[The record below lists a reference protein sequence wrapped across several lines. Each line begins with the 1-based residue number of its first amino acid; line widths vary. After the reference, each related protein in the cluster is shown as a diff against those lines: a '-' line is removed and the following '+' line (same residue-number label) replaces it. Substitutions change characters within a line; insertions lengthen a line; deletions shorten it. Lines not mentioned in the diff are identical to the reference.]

1 MSDSDMENKT
11 FLHYDSI
18 SYKGSEKKE
27 EISMDALQIANSLPM
42 WIACGVAVV
51 LVIAQA
57 LIFIK
62 KAIDAAPQVGVT
74 KEQVNKAIKSSALT
88 SIGPSIV
95 VLSGM
100 LSLLVTVGGPMG
112 WMRLSFIGSVMFES
126 IAAGI
131 GTGSVGVQLG
141 VDELTPLALT
151 MAVWTMILGSVG
163 WIIFST
169 FAADKMDKIQAK
181 LAGSNPAGLTIISS
195 GAIIGV
201 FAAMCGQK
209 LVMVDNTA
217 LATVLGAILMYV
229 MMQVSKKV
237 PALKEWNL
245 TIAILV
251 AMAVTAII

>member
-1 MSDSDMENKT
+1 ME
-11 FLHYDSI
+11 
-18 SYKGSEKKE
+18 
-27 EISMDALQIANSLPM
+27 ALQIANSLPL
-42 WIACGVAVV
+42 WLACGIAVV
-51 LVIAQA
+51 LVIVQA

-62 KAIDAAPQVGVT
+62 KSIDASEKVGLT

-100 LSLLVTVGGPMG
+100 LSLLVTVGGPMA

-151 MAVWTMILGSVG
+151 MAVWTMIIGSVG

-181 LAGSNPAGLTIISS
+181 LAGSNPAGLAIISTA
-195 GAIIGV
+195 AIIGV
-201 FAAMCGQK
+201 FAAMVSQK
-209 LVMVDNTA
+209 LVALDKNTLATA
-217 LATVLGAILMYV
+217 LGAVVMFI
-229 MMQVSKKV
+229 MMQLTKGEKY
-237 PALKEWNL
+237 AKLREWNL

-251 AMAVTAII
+251 AMIITAIV

>member
-1 MSDSDMENKT
+1 
-11 FLHYDSI
+11 
-18 SYKGSEKKE
+18 
-27 EISMDALQIANSLPM
+27 MDALQIANSLPM
-42 WIACGVAVV
+42 WIACGGAVV
-51 LVIAQA
+51 LVIVQA

-62 KAIDAAPQVGVT
+62 KAIDAAPEVGVT
-74 KEQVNKAIKSSALT
+74 KEQVNKAIKSAALT

-100 LSLLVTVGGPMG
+100 LSLLVTVGGPMA
-112 WMRLSFIGSVMFES
+112 WMGLSFMGSVMFES

-141 VDELTPLALT
+141 VDALTPLALT
-151 MAVWTMILGSVG
+151 MAVWTMIIGSVG

-201 FAAMCGQK
+201 FASMVGQK
-209 LVMVDNTA
+209 LVALDKNA
-217 LATVLGAILMYV
+217 LATVLGAALMFI
-229 MMQVSKKV
+229 MMQLTKGEKY
-237 PALKEWNL
+237 AKLREWNL

-251 AMAVTAII
+251 AMAITAVI

>member
-1 MSDSDMENKT
+1 MENVI
-11 FLHYDSI
+11 FLHYVI
-18 SYKGSEKKE
+18 TNYKCSGKKE
-27 EISMDALQIANSLPM
+27 ENSMEALQIANSLPM
-42 WIACGVAVV
+42 WLACGVAVV

-62 KAIDAAPQVGVT
+62 KAMDAAPQVGLT
-74 KEQVNKAIKSSALT
+74 KEEVNKAVKSSALT

-100 LSLLVTVGGPMG
+100 LSLLVTVGGPMA

-151 MAVWTMILGSVG
+151 MAVWTMIIGSVG

-201 FAAMCGQK
+201 FAAMVGQK
-209 LVMVDNTA
+209 LVALDKNA
-217 LATVLGAILMYV
+217 LATVLGGVLMFV
-229 MMQVSKKV
+229 MMQITKDEKF
-237 PALKEWNL
+237 AKLREWNL

-251 AMAVTAII
+251 AMAITAIV

>member
-1 MSDSDMENKT
+1 
-11 FLHYDSI
+11 
-18 SYKGSEKKE
+18 
-27 EISMDALQIANSLPM
+27 MDALQIANSLPM
-42 WIACGVAVV
+42 WIACGGAVV
-51 LVIAQA
+51 LVIVQA

-62 KAIDAAPQVGVT
+62 KAIDAAPEVGVT
-74 KEQVNKAIKSSALT
+74 KEQVNKAIKSAALT

-100 LSLLVTVGGPMG
+100 LSLLVTVGGPMA

-141 VDELTPLALT
+141 VDALTPLALT
-151 MAVWTMILGSVG
+151 MAVWTMIIGSVG

-201 FAAMCGQK
+201 FASMVGQK
-209 LVMVDNTA
+209 LVALDKNA
-217 LATVLGAILMYV
+217 LATVLGAALMFI
-229 MMQVSKKV
+229 MMQLTNGEKYAK
-237 PALKEWNL
+237 LREWNL
-245 TIAILV
+245 TIAILL
-251 AMAVTAII
+251 AMAITAVI

>member
-1 MSDSDMENKT
+1 ME
-11 FLHYDSI
+11 
-18 SYKGSEKKE
+18 
-27 EISMDALQIANSLPM
+27 ALQIANSLPM
-42 WIACGVAVV
+42 WLACGCAVV
-51 LVIAQA
+51 LVIVQA

-62 KAIDAAPQVGVT
+62 KAMDAAPEVGVT

-100 LSLLVTVGGPMG
+100 LSLLVTVGGPMA

-141 VDELTPLALT
+141 VDTLTPLALT
-151 MAVWTMILGSVG
+151 MAVWTMIIGSVG

-195 GAIIGV
+195 AAIIGV
-201 FAAMCGQK
+201 FAAMVSQK
-209 LVMVDNTA
+209 LVA
-217 LATVLGAILMYV
+217 LDKNAFATVLGAVIMFV
-229 MMQVSKKV
+229 MMQLTKGEKF
-237 PALKEWNL
+237 AKLREWNL

-251 AMAVTAII
+251 AMIVTAII

>member
-1 MSDSDMENKT
+1 ME
-11 FLHYDSI
+11 
-18 SYKGSEKKE
+18 
-27 EISMDALQIANSLPM
+27 ALQIANSLPM
-42 WIACGVAVV
+42 WLACGSAVA
-51 LVIAQA
+51 LVIVQA
-57 LIFIK
+57 LIFVK
-62 KAIDAAPQVGVT
+62 KAISAAPEVGVT
-74 KEQVNKAIKSSALT
+74 KEQVNAAIKSSALT

-100 LSLLVTVGGPMG
+100 LSLLVSVGGPMG
-112 WMRLSFIGSVMFES
+112 WMRLSVIGSVMFES

-151 MAVWTMILGSVG
+151 MAVWTMFIGSIG
-163 WIIFST
+163 WVIFST

-201 FAAMCGQK
+201 FAAMVSQK
-209 LVMVDNTA
+209 LVALDKNA
-217 LATVLGAILMYV
+217 LATVLGAVLMFV
-229 MMQVSKKV
+229 MMQLTKGEKF
-237 PALKEWNL
+237 AKLREWNL

-251 AMAVTAII
+251 AMAITAVI

>member
-1 MSDSDMENKT
+1 MQ
-11 FLHYDSI
+11 
-18 SYKGSEKKE
+18 
-27 EISMDALQIANSLPM
+27 ALQIANSLPM
-42 WIACGVAVV
+42 WLACGVAVV

-62 KAIDAAPQVGVT
+62 KAINAAPEVGVT
-74 KEQVNKAIKSSALT
+74 KEQVNTAIKSSALT

-100 LSLLVTVGGPMG
+100 LSLLVTVGGPMA

-169 FAADKMDKIQAK
+169 FAADKMEKIQDK

-195 GAIIGV
+195 AAIIGV
-201 FAAMCGQK
+201 FAAMCSQK
-209 LVMVDNTA
+209 LVALNKSA
-217 LATVLGAILMYV
+217 LATVLGGVIMFV
-229 MMQVSKKV
+229 MMRITKGEKF
-237 PALKEWNL
+237 AKFREWNL

-251 AMAVTAII
+251 AMAITALV

>member
-1 MSDSDMENKT
+1 
-11 FLHYDSI
+11 
-18 SYKGSEKKE
+18 
-27 EISMDALQIANSLPM
+27 MDALQIANSLPM
-42 WIACGVAVV
+42 WIACGGAVV
-51 LVIAQA
+51 LVIVQA

-62 KAIDAAPQVGVT
+62 KAIDAAPEVGVT
-74 KEQVNKAIKSSALT
+74 KEQVNKAIKSAALT

-100 LSLLVTVGGPMG
+100 LSLLVTVGGPMA

-131 GTGSVGVQLG
+131 GTGFVGVQLG
-141 VDELTPLALT
+141 VDALTPLALT
-151 MAVWTMILGSVG
+151 MAVWTMIIGSVG

-201 FAAMCGQK
+201 FASMVGQK
-209 LVMVDNTA
+209 LVALDKNA
-217 LATVLGAILMYV
+217 LATVLGAALMFI
-229 MMQVSKKV
+229 MMQLTKGEKY
-237 PALKEWNL
+237 AKLREWNL

-251 AMAVTAII
+251 AMAITAVI

>member
-1 MSDSDMENKT
+1 ME
-11 FLHYDSI
+11 
-18 SYKGSEKKE
+18 
-27 EISMDALQIANSLPM
+27 ALQIANSLPM
-42 WIACGVAVV
+42 WLACGSAVA
-51 LVIAQA
+51 LVIIQA
-57 LIFIK
+57 LIFVK
-62 KAIDAAPQVGVT
+62 KAIDAAPNVGVT

-100 LSLLVTVGGPMG
+100 LSLLVTVGGPMA
-112 WMRLSFIGSVMFES
+112 WMRLSVIGSVMFES

-151 MAVWTMILGSVG
+151 MAVWTMFIGSVG
-163 WIIFST
+163 WVIFST
-169 FAADKMDKIQAK
+169 FAADKMDKIQDK

-201 FAAMCGQK
+201 FAAMCAQK
-209 LVMVDNTA
+209 LVALNKNA
-217 LATVLGAILMYV
+217 LATVLGGVLMFV
-229 MMQVSKKV
+229 MMQITKNEKY
-237 PALKEWNL
+237 AKLREWNL

-251 AMAVTAII
+251 AMIITAVI

>member
-1 MSDSDMENKT
+1 ME
-11 FLHYDSI
+11 
-18 SYKGSEKKE
+18 
-27 EISMDALQIANSLPM
+27 ALQIANSLPM
-42 WIACGVAVV
+42 WLACGCAVV
-51 LVIAQA
+51 LVIVQA

-62 KAIDAAPQVGVT
+62 KAMDAAPEVGVT

-100 LSLLVTVGGPMG
+100 LSLLVTVGGPMA

-141 VDELTPLALT
+141 VDTLTPLALT
-151 MAVWTMILGSVG
+151 MAVWTMIIGSVG

-195 GAIIGV
+195 AAIIGV
-201 FAAMCGQK
+201 FAAMVSQK
-209 LVMVDNTA
+209 LVA
-217 LATVLGAILMYV
+217 LDKNAFATVLGAVIMFV
-229 MMQVSKKV
+229 MMQLTKGEKY
-237 PALKEWNL
+237 AKLREWNL

-251 AMAVTAII
+251 AMIVTAII

>member
-1 MSDSDMENKT
+1 MESET
-11 FLHYDSI
+11 FLHYAI
-18 SYKGSEKKE
+18 ITYKCSVKKE
-27 EISMDALQIANSLPM
+27 EISMEALQIANSLPM
-42 WIACGVAVV
+42 WLACGVAVV
-51 LVIAQA
+51 LVIVQA

-62 KAIDAAPQVGVT
+62 KAIDAAPEVGVT
-74 KEQVNKAIKSSALT
+74 KDQVNKAIKSSALT

-100 LSLLVTVGGPMG
+100 LSLLVTVGGPMA

-151 MAVWTMILGSVG
+151 MAVWTMIIGSVG
-163 WIIFST
+163 WIIFAT
-169 FAADKMDKIQAK
+169 FAADKMEKIQAK
-181 LAGSNPAGLTIISS
+181 LAGSNPAGLTIIST

-201 FAAMCGQK
+201 FAAMCAQK
-209 LVMVDNTA
+209 LVALDKNA
-217 LATVLGAILMYV
+217 LATVLGAVVMFV
-229 MMQVSKKV
+229 MMKLTKGEKY
-237 PALKEWNL
+237 AKLREWNL

-251 AMAVTAII
+251 AMIITALV

>member
-1 MSDSDMENKT
+1 ME
-11 FLHYDSI
+11 
-18 SYKGSEKKE
+18 
-27 EISMDALQIANSLPM
+27 ALQIANSLPM
-42 WIACGVAVV
+42 WLACGVAVV

-62 KAIDAAPQVGVT
+62 KAMDAAPKVGLT
-74 KEQVNKAIKSSALT
+74 KEEVNKAVKSAALT

-100 LSLLVTVGGPMG
+100 LSLLVTVGGPMA

-151 MAVWTMILGSVG
+151 MAVWTMIIGSVG

-201 FAAMCGQK
+201 FAAMVGQK
-209 LVMVDNTA
+209 LVALDKNA
-217 LATVLGAILMYV
+217 LATVLGGILMFV
-229 MMQVSKKV
+229 MMQITKDEKF
-237 PALKEWNL
+237 AKLREWNL

>member
-1 MSDSDMENKT
+1 ME
-11 FLHYDSI
+11 
-18 SYKGSEKKE
+18 
-27 EISMDALQIANSLPM
+27 ALQIANSLPM
-42 WIACGVAVV
+42 WLACGVAVV
-51 LVIAQA
+51 LVIVQA

-62 KAIDAAPQVGVT
+62 KAMDAAPEVGVT
-74 KEQVNKAIKSSALT
+74 KEQVNKAVKSAALT

-100 LSLLVTVGGPMG
+100 LSLLVTVGGPMA

-141 VDELTPLALT
+141 VDTLTPLALT
-151 MAVWTMILGSVG
+151 MAVWTMIIGSVG

-195 GAIIGV
+195 AAIIGV
-201 FAAMCGQK
+201 FAAMVSQK
-209 LVMVDNTA
+209 LVVLNKNA
-217 LATVLGAILMYV
+217 LATVLGAVIMFV
-229 MMQVSKKV
+229 MMQLTKDEKY
-237 PALKEWNL
+237 AKLREWNL

-251 AMAVTAII
+251 AMIVTAVI

>member
-1 MSDSDMENKT
+1 ME
-11 FLHYDSI
+11 
-18 SYKGSEKKE
+18 
-27 EISMDALQIANSLPM
+27 ALQIANSLPM
-42 WIACGVAVV
+42 WLACGVAVV

-62 KAIDAAPQVGVT
+62 KAMDAAPKVGLS
-74 KEQVNKAIKSSALT
+74 KEEVNKAVKSAALT

-100 LSLLVTVGGPMG
+100 LSLLVTVGGPMA

-151 MAVWTMILGSVG
+151 MAVWTMIIGSVG

-201 FAAMCGQK
+201 FAAMVGQK
-209 LVMVDNTA
+209 LVALDKNA
-217 LATVLGAILMYV
+217 LATVLGAVLMFV
-229 MMQVSKKV
+229 MMQLTKNEKY
-237 PALKEWNL
+237 AKLREWNL

>member
-1 MSDSDMENKT
+1 ME
-11 FLHYDSI
+11 
-18 SYKGSEKKE
+18 
-27 EISMDALQIANSLPM
+27 ALQIANSLPM
-42 WIACGVAVV
+42 WLACGSAVA
-51 LVIAQA
+51 LVIVQA
-57 LIFIK
+57 LIFVK
-62 KAIDAAPQVGVT
+62 KAIDAAPNVGVS
-74 KEQVNKAIKSSALT
+74 KEEVNKAIKSAALT

-100 LSLLVTVGGPMG
+100 LSLLVSVGGPMG
-112 WMRLSFIGSVMFES
+112 WMRLSVIGSVMFES

-151 MAVWTMILGSVG
+151 MAVWTMFIGSVG
-163 WIIFST
+163 WVIFST

-201 FAAMCGQK
+201 FAAMVSQK
-209 LVMVDNTA
+209 LVALDKNA
-217 LATVLGAILMYV
+217 LATVLGAALMFV
-229 MMQVSKKV
+229 MMQLTKGEKY
-237 PALKEWNL
+237 AKLREWNL

-251 AMAVTAII
+251 AMAITAIV

>member
-1 MSDSDMENKT
+1 ME
-11 FLHYDSI
+11 
-18 SYKGSEKKE
+18 
-27 EISMDALQIANSLPM
+27 ALQIANSLPM
-42 WIACGVAVV
+42 WLACGCAVV
-51 LVIAQA
+51 LVIVQA

-62 KAIDAAPQVGVT
+62 KAMDAAPQVGVT

-88 SIGPSIV
+88 SVGPSIV

-100 LSLLVTVGGPMG
+100 LSLLVSVGGPMA

-151 MAVWTMILGSVG
+151 MAVWTMIIGSVG
-163 WIIFST
+163 WILFST

-195 GAIIGV
+195 AAIIGV
-201 FAAMCGQK
+201 FAAMCAQK
-209 LVMVDNTA
+209 LVVLNKSA
-217 LATVLGAILMYV
+217 LATVLGGVVMFI
-229 MMQVSKKV
+229 MMQLTKNEKY
-237 PALKEWNL
+237 AKLREWNL

-251 AMAVTAII
+251 AMLITAVV

>member
-1 MSDSDMENKT
+1 ME
-11 FLHYDSI
+11 
-18 SYKGSEKKE
+18 
-27 EISMDALQIANSLPM
+27 ALQIANSLPM
-42 WIACGVAVV
+42 WLACGVAVV

-62 KAIDAAPQVGVT
+62 KAIDAAPKVGLT
-74 KEQVNKAIKSSALT
+74 KEEVNKAIKSSALT

-100 LSLLVTVGGPMG
+100 LSLLVTVGGPMA

-151 MAVWTMILGSVG
+151 MAVWTMIIGSVG
-163 WIIFST
+163 WIVFST

-201 FAAMCGQK
+201 FAAMVGQK
-209 LVMVDNTA
+209 LVALDKNA
-217 LATVLGAILMYV
+217 LATVLGAALMFV
-229 MMQVSKKV
+229 MMQLTKSEKYAK
-237 PALKEWNL
+237 LREWNL

-251 AMAVTAII
+251 AMIITAVI

>member
-1 MSDSDMENKT
+1 ME
-11 FLHYDSI
+11 
-18 SYKGSEKKE
+18 
-27 EISMDALQIANSLPM
+27 ALQIANSLPM
-42 WIACGVAVV
+42 WLACGCAVV
-51 LVIAQA
+51 LVIVQA

-62 KAIDAAPQVGVT
+62 KAIDASSKVGLS

-100 LSLLVTVGGPMG
+100 LSLLVTVGGPMA

-151 MAVWTMILGSVG
+151 MAVWTMIIGSVG

-195 GAIIGV
+195 AAIIGV
-201 FAAMCGQK
+201 FAAMVSQK
-209 LVMVDNTA
+209 LVA
-217 LATVLGAILMYV
+217 LDKNAFATVLGAVIMFV
-229 MMQVSKKV
+229 MMQLTKGEKF
-237 PALKEWNL
+237 AKLREWNL

-251 AMAVTAII
+251 AMIVTAII

>member
-1 MSDSDMENKT
+1 
-11 FLHYDSI
+11 
-18 SYKGSEKKE
+18 
-27 EISMDALQIANSLPM
+27 MDALQIANSLPM
-42 WIACGVAVV
+42 WIACGGAVV

-62 KAIDAAPQVGVT
+62 KAIDAAPQVGVS

-141 VDELTPLALT
+141 VDQLTPLALT
-151 MAVWTMILGSVG
+151 MAVWTMIIGSVG

-181 LAGSNPAGLTIISS
+181 IAGSNPAGLTIISS

-201 FAAMCGQK
+201 FASMVGQK
-209 LVMVDNTA
+209 LVALDKNA
-217 LATVLGAILMYV
+217 LATVLGAALMFI
-229 MMQVSKKV
+229 MMQLTKGEKY
-237 PALKEWNL
+237 AKLREWNL

-251 AMAVTAII
+251 AMAITAVI

>member
-1 MSDSDMENKT
+1 
-11 FLHYDSI
+11 
-18 SYKGSEKKE
+18 
-27 EISMDALQIANSLPM
+27 MDALQIANSFPM
-42 WIACGVAVV
+42 WIACGCAVV
-51 LVIAQA
+51 LVIVQA

-62 KAIDAAPQVGVT
+62 KAMDAAPKVGLT
-74 KEQVNKAIKSSALT
+74 KEEVNKAVKSSALT

-100 LSLLVTVGGPMG
+100 LSLLVTVGGPMA

-141 VDELTPLALT
+141 VDTMTPLALT
-151 MAVWTMILGSVG
+151 MAVWTMIIGSVG

-181 LAGSNPAGLTIISS
+181 LAGSNPAGLAIISTA
-195 GAIIGV
+195 AIIGV
-201 FAAMCGQK
+201 FAAMVSQK
-209 LVMVDNTA
+209 LVALDKNTLATA
-217 LATVLGAILMYV
+217 LGAVVMFI
-229 MMQVSKKV
+229 MMQLTKGEKY
-237 PALKEWNL
+237 AKLREWNL

-251 AMAVTAII
+251 AMIITAIV

>member
-1 MSDSDMENKT
+1 
-11 FLHYDSI
+11 
-18 SYKGSEKKE
+18 
-27 EISMDALQIANSLPM
+27 MDALQIANSLPM
-42 WIACGVAVV
+42 WIACGGAVV
-51 LVIAQA
+51 LVIVQA

-62 KAIDAAPQVGVT
+62 KAIDAAPEVGVT
-74 KEQVNKAIKSSALT
+74 KEQVNKAIKSAALT

-141 VDELTPLALT
+141 VDQLTPLALT
-151 MAVWTMILGSVG
+151 MAVWTMIIGSVG

-201 FAAMCGQK
+201 FASMVGQK
-209 LVMVDNTA
+209 LVALDKNA
-217 LATVLGAILMYV
+217 LATVLGAALMFI
-229 MMQVSKKV
+229 MMQLTKGEKY
-237 PALKEWNL
+237 AKLREWNL

-251 AMAVTAII
+251 AMAITAVI